1 MSHLTEAKRY
11 TIFKMKQRDYSLS
24 EIGKVIGKDKSVIS
38 REMKRNYDVRSGQ
51 YQSDLAQR
59 KYQKRLKEKTKKIR
73 FTEAVR
79 LAVEPLLKMQYSIWR
94 VKKAIHS
101 HLA

>member
-38 REMKRNYDVRSGQ
+38 REMKRNCDVCSGQ
-51 YQSDLAQR
+51 YRSDLAQR
-59 KYQKRLKEKTKKIR
+59 KYQKRLKDKLRRYGLQKL
-73 FTEAVR
+73 FD
-79 LAVEPLLKMQYSIWR
+79 
-94 VKKAIHS
+94 
-101 HLA
+101 